1 MDARTLVLPAD
12 DCRRLRHPT
21 SWQQVS
27 PGGDRIEVCQ
37 LCSLAV
43 REALR
48 AGLSGEL
55 ADAFVRTLR
64 ADTEPYG
71 ADEEGTTNDG

>member
-43 REALR
+43 REARR
-48 AGLSGEL
+48 AGLNGDQ
-55 ADAFVRTLR
+55 ADAFVRLLR
-64 ADTEPYG
+64 ADAEPW
-71 ADEEGTTNDG
+71 DEEGNDDG